1 MYCPK
6 CKTEYIPGITVC
18 ADCGTPLVEELTEE
32 VAPREC
38 FEEVELKDC
47 SIEEIDEVLQ
57 GMCLEEL
64 LQAQTKKKED
74 LVYTS
79 ASFKAKDNL
88 SSAITFL
95 GFGICGLL
103 LSILSKT
110 GVINFALLGEGWFGF
125 TVMTTLFALML
136 VYGIITLL
144 KYKGMT
150 AEVES
155 EERLLK
161 EISAWQKANITED
174 VLLQASAGA
183 ENEEEAELLRMETVR
198 QRTQEQFPTL
208 SAAILEHLT
217 DTFFADSEESP
228 RESEDA

>member
-38 FEEVELKDC
+38 FEEVELADC
-47 SIEEIDEVLQ
+47 SMDEIDEVVK
-57 GMCLEEL
+57 GMCLEEMS
-64 LQAQTKKKED
+64 QAQKKNKED
-74 LVYTS
+74 IVYTS

-103 LSILSKT
+103 LSILSKA

-136 VYGIITLL
+136 IYGIITLM
-144 KYKGMT
+144 KYKGMAKEAD
-150 AEVES
+150 AEEQMLS
-155 EERLLK
+155 D
-161 EISAWQKANITED
+161 ISLWQKENITED

-183 ENEEEAELLRMETVR
+183 ENEEEAELLRMEIVR
-198 QRTQEQFPTL
+198 QLTREHFPL
-208 SAAILEHLT
+208 LPAAMLEHLT
-217 DTFFADSEESP
+217 DTFFADSEKSP